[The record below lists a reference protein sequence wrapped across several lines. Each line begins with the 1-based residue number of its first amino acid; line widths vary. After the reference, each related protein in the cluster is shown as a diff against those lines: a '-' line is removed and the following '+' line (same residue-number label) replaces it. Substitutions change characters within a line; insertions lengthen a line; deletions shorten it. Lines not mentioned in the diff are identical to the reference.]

1 MLHLLVKVQSVSEP
15 RTLTTTMGEQS
26 QIVDVTC
33 SSGSDTFI
41 ASAFDKMAVQ
51 VLSSKPVAGAL
62 YWVDLSFFL
71 GGRDKNFQNVRI
83 VSMLPF

>member
-15 RTLTTTMGEQS
+15 RTLTTTTGEQS

-33 SSGSDTFI
+33 SCGADTFI

-51 VLSSKPVAGAL
+51 VMSSKPVAGAL

-83 VSMLPF
+83 VTMLPF